1 MAAVT
6 VTAFRPVS
14 PPAYEVND
22 RGQAAVAIT
31 KGQLLIVTA
40 ATPGTGYEYV
50 VGLATT
56 TTTDPHGIALM
67 DAAAG
72 SLVSIGV
79 QGEADGYTGLTPG
92 APLYPSTTVAGGIDT
107 VAPVYYNAA
116 TTPAVNVPATPR
128 IRALTATRIRYSF
141 V

>member
-6 VTAFRPVS
+6 AGTLRPVS

-31 KGQLLIVTA
+31 KGQLLIITA
-40 ATPGTGYEYV
+40 ATPGTGYEFV
-50 VGLATT
+50 VALATT
-56 TTTDPHGIALM
+56 TTTDPHAIALM

-72 SLVSIGV
+72 SLASIGI
-79 QGEADGYTGLTPG
+79 QGEMDGYTGLTPG
-92 APLYPSTTVAGGIDT
+92 APLWPSATVAGGTDT
-107 VAPVYYNAA
+107 TAPTGAGS
-116 TTPAVNVPATPR
+116 PR